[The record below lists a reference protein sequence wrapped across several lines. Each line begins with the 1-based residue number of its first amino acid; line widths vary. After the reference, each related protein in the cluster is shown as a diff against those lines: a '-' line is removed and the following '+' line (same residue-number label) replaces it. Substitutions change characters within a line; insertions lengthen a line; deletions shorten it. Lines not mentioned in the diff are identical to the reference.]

1 MSARSEA
8 ESPPVDHRYCRTVR
22 ISFKAA
28 PQHTIAAQYRD
39 AGATHVI
46 VVLSAPDEAAALAPL
61 AAALA
66 PLKG

>member
-1 MSARSEA
+1 M
-8 ESPPVDHRYCRTVR
+8 R

-46 VVLSAPDEAAALAPL
+46 VVLSAAFEAAALAPL